1 MKKKKLVLQK
11 KVVASLS
18 DIQKSK
24 IIGGDDTNATY
35 ADCPTE
41 ASDCGTCDQTCH
53 SVTCPSGCL
62 VTCE

>member
-24 IIGGDDTNATY
+24 ILGGDNTDTTY

-41 ASDCGTCDQTCH
+41 ASACGTCEPACN
-53 SVTCPSGCL
+53 SATCPSGCL